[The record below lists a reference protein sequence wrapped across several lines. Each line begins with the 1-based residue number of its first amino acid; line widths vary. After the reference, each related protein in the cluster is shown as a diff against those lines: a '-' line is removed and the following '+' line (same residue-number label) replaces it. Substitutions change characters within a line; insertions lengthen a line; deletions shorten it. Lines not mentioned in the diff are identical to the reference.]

1 MKKAFSFALLA
12 VAFAGCCSYTA
23 VIRPTVTSV
32 RSDDGVRPVATVS
45 VFNVSYSLFGL
56 LPIESGETWKGLPG
70 TSRDGWNW
78 TWFED
83 RCTLDENL
91 ASVRAACKEVG
102 SNKIMNLVTDTDIWS
117 FWSLFII
124 RRKVMK
130 STCTVID

>member
-1 MKKAFSFALLA
+1 MKKAFAFALFAAL
-12 VAFAGCCSYTA
+12 FAGCCSTTN
-23 VIRPTVTSV
+23 VIRPSVSV
-32 RSDDGVRPVATVS
+32 RSDDGVKPVATVS
-45 VFNVSYSLFGL
+45 VFNVSYSLFGV
-56 LPIESGETWKGLPG
+56 LPIESGETWKGLPD
-70 TSRDGWNW
+70 TSKDGWNW

-102 SNKIMNLVTDTDIWS
+102 SNKIMNLVTDTDSWS